1 MEKGTPVTRTGIRLI
16 VSAVLGIA
24 MNLGA
29 GAQGSS
35 APPVTLPD
43 GSKSQDGAKNQDGKW
58 VLPDGTPTY
67 HIKADKTVDWYS
79 YSGFRRY
86 HDAGGCMQCH
96 GPDGE
101 GSTYGTPLSKS
112 LKAMPYNDFVDV
124 VTRGRTNEGS
134 VMPRFD
140 GNKNVMCYID
150 DIYIYLKARSEG
162 VLPRG
167 RPSGRDE
174 KPQAARDN
182 DTACLGR

>member
-1 MEKGTPVTRTGIRLI
+1 MEQGTQVTRIGIRLI
-16 VSAVLGIA
+16 VGAVLGLT

-29 GAQGSS
+29 SAQGSS
-35 APPVTLPD
+35 APPVTLSD
-43 GSKSQDGAKNQDGKW
+43 GSKSQEGAKNQDGKW

-112 LKAMPYNDFVDV
+112 LKAMPYNDFVEV
-124 VTRGRTNEGS
+124 VVSGRVNKGS
-134 VMPRFD
+134 VMPPFD

-174 KPQAARDN
+174 KPQAAKDN

>member
-1 MEKGTPVTRTGIRLI
+1 
-16 VSAVLGIA
+16 

-29 GAQGSS
+29 SAQGAS

-43 GSKSQDGAKNQDGKW
+43 GSKSQEGAKNQDGTW

-79 YSGFRRY
+79 YSGFKRY

-101 GSTYGTPLSKS
+101 GSTYGTVLSKS
-112 LKAMPYNDFVDV
+112 LKAMPYKDFVEV
-124 VTRGRTNEGS
+124 VTSGQMNEGS
-134 VMPRFD
+134 VMPPFD

-150 DIYIYLKARSEG
+150 DIYIDLKGERHTALFKNRQ
-162 VLPRG
+162 RG
-167 RPSGRDE
+167 LYPS
-174 KPQAARDN
+174 
-182 DTACLGR
+182 